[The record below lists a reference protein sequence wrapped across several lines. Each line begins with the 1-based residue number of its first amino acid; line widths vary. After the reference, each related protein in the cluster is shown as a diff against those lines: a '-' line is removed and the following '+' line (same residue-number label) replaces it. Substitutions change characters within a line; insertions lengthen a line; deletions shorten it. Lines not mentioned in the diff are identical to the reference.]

1 MSCFCDRAATG
12 TNRWAQAGS
21 QGRRHRLGLTA
32 RAHGK
37 SLSLPGP
44 QGPCR
49 TQVPSGPEGLCLCAG
64 SGLSGV
70 VSSVQCSPEG
80 WGPLVGVESSKAA
93 AAQRVSDTPWREAR
107 SGLVKHDPLAEPLSF
122 PCSPPARLP
131 PSPLWP
137 YGAGGLS
144 FTSTACYE
152 FKTTLTNQT
161 ISPKGQNFQLLFTG
175 TKTRLC
181 WRRVVATSLGWSPWP
196 QSPPLPFV
204 PGPRER
210 HSSVTYQA
218 LAGSLRYP
226 PPHRTYAHVCMR
238 THTHAYT
245 HEGWGTGCSH
255 LLSVEGGCGPSLLRA
270 VGSSQL
276 PTVGRANSSARL
288 TTSPAPASCHSTPS
302 DLRTLKPTHSTFRP
316 LRVPCPLPRT
326 SPSSL
331 LYAYSF
337 SGSSTEV
344 LFLGSLF

>member
-1 MSCFCDRAATG
+1 MGPGRQPRASAPPGAHRTG
-12 TNRWAQAGS
+12 PRQVPQPPRASGS
-21 QGRRHRLGLTA
+21 TPDKA
-32 RAHGK
+32 
-37 SLSLPGP
+37 
-44 QGPCR
+44 
-49 TQVPSGPEGLCLCAG
+49 PSGPEGLCLCAG

-226 PPHRTYAHVCMR
+226 PPHRTHAHVCMR

-245 HEGWGTGCSH
+245 HEG
-255 LLSVEGGCGPSLLRA
+255 
-270 VGSSQL
+270 
-276 PTVGRANSSARL
+276 
-288 TTSPAPASCHSTPS
+288 
-302 DLRTLKPTHSTFRP
+302 
-316 LRVPCPLPRT
+316 
-326 SPSSL
+326 
-331 LYAYSF
+331 
-337 SGSSTEV
+337 
-344 LFLGSLF
+344 